1 MTLYQKQKFMNILD
15 NKFIKKYWIIFVV
28 GIILQTVYLVFSIA
42 TYKTGFPLDDS
53 WIHQTYAKNLVLF
66 KDWYFVPGIRSA
78 GSTSPLW
85 TIILTPGH
93 FFRNNFYYFWTFLV
107 SGLLLIISSILF
119 QCLFERISRKKM
131 NIPWVGIL
139 LLLEWHIIWATNSG
153 METILYI
160 FFIILIFFLLFKKNI
175 NKYMLIS
182 ILVGLIIFIR
192 PDGITLLGPL
202 LFANFFR
209 SDKSKNGLFK
219 EFLLILVTILAFFCV
234 YAFFNHALSGE
245 FFPNTFYAKQAEYEI
260 LYKTSIISRFLG
272 LLLIPLTGF
281 GVLMLPGFLFY
292 LYQMIKTRNWM
303 IISIYLWFLGYIMI
317 YAIRLPVTYQHG
329 RYIIPTIPIYLLL
342 SILGLFEIK
351 NRFIALKE
359 LIIFGYK
366 AAILFVAIA
375 FLFLGGRAYAQDV
388 AIIESEMVKT
398 AIWIEEN
405 LEEDTIIAA
414 HDIGALGF
422 FSERKIL
429 DLAGLISPDVIP
441 FIRDEGRLANY
452 LDENEA
458 NYLVVFPN
466 WYDDLAVT
474 KEEIYSTNSIFSPEA
489 GGENL
494 RIYIWK

>member
-1 MTLYQKQKFMNILD
+1 
-15 NKFIKKYWIIFVV
+15 
-28 GIILQTVYLVFSIA
+28 
-42 TYKTGFPLDDS
+42 
-53 WIHQTYAKNLVLF
+53 
-66 KDWYFVPGIRSA
+66 
-78 GSTSPLW
+78 
-85 TIILTPGH
+85 
-93 FFRNNFYYFWTFLV
+93 
-107 SGLLLIISSILF
+107 LI
-119 QCLFERISRKKM
+119 
-131 NIPWVGIL
+131 V
-139 LLLEWHIIWATNSG
+139 
-153 METILYI
+153 
-160 FFIILIFFLLFKKNI
+160 
-175 NKYMLIS
+175 
-182 ILVGLIIFIR
+182 
-192 PDGITLLGPL
+192 
-202 LFANFFR
+202 
-209 SDKSKNGLFK
+209 
-219 EFLLILVTILAFFCV
+219 VTILAFFCV